1 MISRRSLVKAA
12 GALPVASIGAKFGG
26 SRTVNAQ
33 QMPPGKIAYG
43 RKGDIWRWQ
52 NGETSV
58 MFEDG
63 AASDPRWS
71 PDGSQLLFVR
81 SGDSYSDLY
90 VRNMGG
96 GGDQQLTYFQPASQQ
111 GTEEYANNSSW
122 ALDPYWSASGPIAF
136 ASDYF
141 TEDGSMMLYLIASL
155 SDGAYLAPSAQVE
168 GNLDSVTLSTS
179 GLVAGYTVRSTDV
192 NNFNVT
198 YVALRDL
205 SDGVAYPIQT
215 NDSGA
220 AFDPA
225 ISPDDRDVGF
235 CIRSGETGNTDLWL
249 ANRGTG
255 DLRQITEDA
264 QATSPC
270 WCPDGAWLAYIRMVD
285 FNFEIWAMPHSAD
298 EFGSPMKLAGFS
310 DIDAPGGLS
319 WSLAP

>member
-1 MISRRSLVKAA
+1 MTSRRSLVKAVFA
-12 GALPVASIGAKFGG
+12 GPIASIAAKIVVPR
-26 SRTVNAQ
+26 SINAQ
-33 QMPPGKIAYG
+33 LMPPGKIAFG

-58 MFEDG
+58 AFEDG

-71 PDGSQLLFVR
+71 PDGSELLYVR
-81 SGDSYSDLY
+81 SGDSYSDLF
-90 VRNMGG
+90 VRNIGS
-96 GGDQQLTYFQPASQQ
+96 GGDQQLTYFQPALQQ

-122 ALDPYWSASGPIAF
+122 ALDPYWSASGLIAF

-141 TEDGSMMLYLIASL
+141 TEDGAMMLYLIASL

-168 GNLDSVTLSTS
+168 GNLDSVTLSTN

-192 NNFNVT
+192 SNYNLTNI
-198 YVALRDL
+198 ALRDL
-205 SDGVAYPIQT
+205 SDGVAYPIDT
-215 NDSGA
+215 DSGS

-225 ISPDDRDVGF
+225 ISPDDQDVAF
-235 CIRSGETGNTDLWL
+235 SIRSRETGKTDVWL

-255 DLRQITEDA
+255 DLRQITEYA

-270 WCPDGAWLAYIRMVD
+270 WCPNGTWLAYIRMVD
-285 FNFEIWAMPHSAD
+285 FNFEIWAMPYSAG
-298 EFGSPMKLAGFS
+298 EFGTPLKLAGFS

-319 WSLAP
+319 WSLTP